1 MCGIYAIIKKDN
13 DVVSEEELSDGTTML
28 KHRGPDGMGHYVH
41 NNVGL
46 GHTRL
51 AIIDLSDGGI
61 QPMHKHNNVIT
72 YNGEIYN
79 YQALKRELSDLGHR
93 FTSQSDTEVILSA
106 FEEWGPG
113 FEYRLNG
120 MWAFIILNQSD
131 QSIYISRD
139 RYGMKPLYEL
149 NRNGTSYFS
158 SEIKAFSSIPG
169 YKQELNKDVV
179 HDFIIEGLLHH
190 RKESLYTDVFSFPA
204 SSYRII
210 QNDGKT
216 IEQTYYTIEQHE
228 TDVSAETLKA
238 TFIES
243 VQRHMLSDVPVAAS
257 LSGGIDSSS
266 FVAVAALENDNL
278 HTFSY
283 VPEEK
288 EISEE
293 KFIDAVIDNSGV
305 DNHKISPSFKDHLS
319 HHLDVLKANDS
330 PALSM
335 SLISHYLK
343 YKRVKE
349 AKLKVLLSGQGADEL
364 LLGYGTYYPY
374 FLDWLRKTNTIKY
387 ISESTNIA
395 KRYPSNVLKRL
406 VKKNQHDYAQ
416 FSSIDHRKKKP
427 ASTLESY
434 YLCMIQEKLLPA
446 LLQFE
451 DRNSMAHGVEGRL
464 PFLDAIFS
472 EVCHKMTPESKIKRG
487 IRKSIFRKSMES
499 LVPAVILK
507 RKDKMG
513 YVAPQEKWMYDHRQ
527 HFINKIT
534 EGVKEFPSWLKPE
547 IIPWIR
553 EVLNKNKKEH
563 FPYVWRVYSFMVF
576 LKIQ

>member
-13 DVVSEEELSDGTTML
+13 EVVSEEELINGTMML
-28 KHRGPDGMGHYVH
+28 KHRGPDGMSHYVH
-41 NNVGL
+41 KAIGL

-51 AIIDLSDGGI
+51 AIIDLSESGN
-61 QPMHKHNNVIT
+61 QPMHKYNKVIT

-79 YQALKRELSDLGHR
+79 YQVIKRELSNLGHH

-113 FEYRLNG
+113 FEHRLNG
-120 MWAFIILNQSD
+120 MWAFIILDQSD

-139 RYGMKPLYEL
+139 RYGMKPLYEF
-149 NRNGTSYFS
+149 NRNGTSYYS
-158 SEIKAFSSIPG
+158 SEIKAFSSIP
-169 YKQELNKDVV
+169 YYRPELNEDVV
-179 HDFIIEGLLHH
+179 HDFIIDGLLHH
-190 RKESLYTDVFSFPA
+190 RKESLFKDVLSFPI
-204 SSYRII
+204 SHYRII
-210 QNDGKT
+210 QGDGKM
-216 IEQTYYTIEQHE
+216 IEQKYYTIEQNE
-228 TDVSAETLKA
+228 SDVPPETLKE
-238 TFIES
+238 TFIQS
-243 VQRHMLSDVPVAAS
+243 VHRHMIADVPVAAS

-266 FVAVAALENDNL
+266 FVAVAALKTDNL

-293 KFIDAVIDNSGV
+293 KFIDAVVEKSGV
-305 DNHKISPSFKDHLS
+305 HNKKISPSFSDHLS
-319 HHLDVLKANDS
+319 HHREVLKANDS

-335 SLISHYLK
+335 SLITHYLK
-343 YKRVKE
+343 YKSVKE
-349 AKLKVLLSGQGADEL
+349 ARLKVLLSGQGADEL

-387 ISESTNIA
+387 ISESTSIA

-406 VKKNQHDYAQ
+406 IKKSEYDYTKFSKTTRKKNET
-416 FSSIDHRKKKP
+416 P
-427 ASTLESY
+427 TTLESY
-434 YLCMIQEKLLPA
+434 YISMIQEKLLPA

-464 PFLDAIFS
+464 PFLDAEFS
-472 EVCHKMTPESKIKRG
+472 EVCHKMSPESKIKRG
-487 IRKSIFRKSMES
+487 IRKSIFRKSMEG
-499 LVPAVILK
+499 LVPADILK

-513 YVAPQEKWMYDHRQ
+513 YVAPQEKWMYTNSDV
-527 HFINKIT
+527 FIQAIS
-534 EGVKEFPSWLKPE
+534 EGIHTYPSWLKSE
-547 IIPWIR
+547 IIPWIKDT
-553 EVLNKNKKEH
+553 LTKNKKEH
-563 FPYVWRVYSFMVF
+563 FPFIWRVYSFMEF